1 MNLGLLVYVLV
12 ELLTEVFTETAFV
25 VRFVYLKHLLEGQT
39 EK

>member
-25 VRFVYLKHLLEGQT
+25 VRLFI
-39 EK
+39 